1 VRTLFYYTSKSWSG
15 SARAF
20 AVAARGLATRGEPV
34 TVACCADTT
43 AEQSFAREG
52 LEVVALPPD
61 GSVTGDAWR
70 LRKVLREK
78 FVEVVFLHTER
89 EHLIASSAMRMA
101 ERGAVI
107 RRIPAGLSTSGGRTS
122 SGMFAGKMASSRL
135 LFTTEEDRARA
146 LGTDRGFV
154 APLGVDVSR
163 VDGIRAASRTSL
175 GLDMDTQLIV
185 CVTAGDARIRTATA
199 LRTLALLADRH
210 QNLRL
215 ALAGPGADQEDVHMH
230 AAALGVTQLVHFLGE
245 RDDLPNVLA
254 AADVGWVAAEGDDG
268 AFACLDFMAAR
279 VPVISERSPLVAHY
293 VPDGIAGVLL
303 PPAEPSDTAAAVASF
318 LAHDEQ
324 REVMGR
330 AGRTR
335 AQRDFSE
342 QAMIEGF
349 AAAAAAAGDRASWAA
364 R

>member
-1 VRTLFYYTSKSWSG
+1 MRTLFYYTAQTWSG

-20 AVAARGLATRGEPV
+20 AVAARGLMARGEPV
-34 TVACCADTT
+34 TVVCCVDST
-43 AEQSFAREG
+43 AEQAFAREG
-52 LEVVALPPD
+52 LEVVALPPG

-70 LRKVLREK
+70 LRRVLREK

-89 EHLIASSAMRMA
+89 EQLVASSAMRMA

-107 RRIPAGLSTSGGRTS
+107 RRVPPGV
-122 SGMFAGKMASSRL
+122 MASAGRSTQMASRMASVRL
-135 LFTTEEDRARA
+135 LFATEEDRARTP
-146 LGTDRGFV
+146 GGGFV

-163 VDGIRAASRTSL
+163 VDGIRAASRTTL
-175 GLDMDTQLIV
+175 GVDFETQLMV
-185 CVTAGDARIRTATA
+185 CVTAGQARVRATTA
-199 LRTLALLADRH
+199 LRTLALLAERH
-210 QNLRL
+210 PDLRL
-215 ALAGPGADQEDVHMH
+215 ALVGAGSDEEDVHMH
-230 AAALGVTQLVHFLGE
+230 AAALGVSSLVYFLGE

-254 AADVGWVAAEGDDG
+254 AADVGWVAADGDDAG
-268 AFACLDFMAAR
+268 FACLDFMAAR
-279 VPVISERSPLVAHY
+279 VPVISERSPLIAHY

-303 PPAEPSDTAAAVASF
+303 PPADPSDTAATVASF

-324 REVMGR
+324 RDAMGR

-342 QAMIEGF
+342 QVMIEGF
-349 AAAAAAAGDRASWAA
+349 AAAASAAGDRASWSA

>member
-1 VRTLFYYTSKSWSG
+1 VRTLFYYTSQSWSG

-20 AVAARGLATRGEPV
+20 AVAARGLAARGEPV
-34 TVACCADTT
+34 TVVCSVDSA
-43 AEQSFAREG
+43 AEQVFARDG
-52 LEVVALPPD
+52 LDVVALPPG

-89 EHLIASSAMRMA
+89 EQLVARSAMRLA

-107 RRIPAGLSTSGGRTS
+107 RRVPAGVKATVGRSTL
-122 SGMFAGKMASSRL
+122 FAGKTASSRL
-135 LFTTEEDRARA
+135 LFTTEEDRARSPGGA
-146 LGTDRGFV
+146 REFV

-175 GLDMDTQLIV
+175 GVDFETQLIV
-185 CVTAGDARIRTATA
+185 CVTSGSARVRATTA
-199 LRTLALLADRH
+199 LRTLALLAERH
-210 QNLRL
+210 PDLRL
-215 ALAGPGADQEDVHMH
+215 ALVGTGSDEEDVHMH
-230 AAALGVTQLVHFLGE
+230 AAALGVSSLVYFLGE

-254 AADVGWVAAEGDDG
+254 AADLGWVAADGDDA

-279 VPVISERSPLVAHY
+279 VPVVSERAPLVAHY

-303 PPAEPSDTAAAVASF
+303 PPADPSDTAATVATF
-318 LAHDEQ
+318 LAHDAQ
-324 REVMGR
+324 RDAMGQ
-330 AGRTR
+330 AGRVR
-335 AQRDFSE
+335 SERDFSE
-342 QAMIEGF
+342 QRMVEGF
-349 AAAAAAAGDRASWAA
+349 AAAASAAGDRASWAA